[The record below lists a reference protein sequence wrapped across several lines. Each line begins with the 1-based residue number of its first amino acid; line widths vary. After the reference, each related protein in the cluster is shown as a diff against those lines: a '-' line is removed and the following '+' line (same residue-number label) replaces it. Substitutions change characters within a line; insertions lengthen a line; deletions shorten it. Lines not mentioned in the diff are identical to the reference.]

1 MDQFLL
7 GIVCKALAACGP
19 PAIAQ
24 PLPPANP
31 NVIVYQ
37 QVGHP
42 ALTNMSI
49 DEVSKIGLD
58 CNQKDKTI
66 QILETRI
73 SGLGSDP
80 DQLPQE
86 QRKLNSI
93 ARSKIWQL
101 RTYCQ

>member
-1 MDQFLL
+1 VDQFLF
-7 GIVCKALAACGP
+7 GIVCKALVACGP
-19 PAIAQ
+19 PAVAP
-24 PLPPANP
+24 PLPSANP

-42 ALTNMSI
+42 VLTTLSI

-58 CNQKDKTI
+58 CGQKDRTI
-66 QILETRI
+66 QILETKI
-73 SGLGSDP
+73 SSINGDP
-80 DQLPQE
+80 EQLSGD
-86 QRKLNSI
+86 QRKLNSV

>member
-1 MDQFLL
+1 VDQFIF
-7 GIVCKALAACGP
+7 GIVCKALSACGP

-24 PLPPANP
+24 PIPSNP

-42 ALTNMSI
+42 ALTQLSI

-73 SGLGSDP
+73 GVLTADP
-80 DQLPQE
+80 EQLPQD
-86 QRKLNSI
+86 QRKLNSV

>member
-1 MDQFLL
+1 MEQFLVGL
-7 GIVCKALAACGP
+7 LCKALTACQPAAAP
-19 PAIAQ
+19 PR
-24 PLPPANP
+24 PPTAP

-37 QVGHP
+37 EVGHP
-42 ALTNMSI
+42 ALTQLSI

-73 SGLGSDP
+73 SGLTADP
-80 DQLPQE
+80 EQLPQD
-86 QRKLNSI
+86 QRKLNSV

>member
-1 MDQFLL
+1 VDQFIF
-7 GIVCKALAACGP
+7 GIVCKALTACQPAVAP
-19 PAIAQ
+19 PR
-24 PLPPANP
+24 PPSTP

-42 ALTNMSI
+42 ALTQLSI

-66 QILETRI
+66 QILETRV
-73 SGLGSDP
+73 SGLGVDP
-80 DQLPQE
+80 EQLPQD
-86 QRKLNSI
+86 QRKLNSV

-101 RTYCQ
+101 RTYCR

>member
-1 MDQFLL
+1 VDQFIF
-7 GIVCKALAACGP
+7 GIVCKALTACQP
-19 PAIAQ
+19 SVAP
-24 PLPPANP
+24 PLPPASP

-42 ALTNMSI
+42 ALTQLSI

-66 QILETRI
+66 QILETRV
-73 SGLGSDP
+73 SGLGVDP
-80 DQLPQE
+80 EQLPND
-86 QRKLNSI
+86 QRKLNSV

-101 RTYCQ
+101 RTYCR

>member
-1 MDQFLL
+1 MI
-7 GIVCKALAACGP
+7 GIVCKALTTCGP
-19 PAIAQ
+19 AAIAQ

-42 ALTNMSI
+42 ALTKLSI

-73 SGLGSDP
+73 NGLGGEP
-80 DQLPQE
+80 DQLPQD
-86 QRKLNSI
+86 QRKLNSV